1 LAESASRP
9 ALRKAPATVVVDAL
23 RLPTRA
29 GVAAGLAVWVAT
41 ALSLGSPLY
50 ALVSAVIVSDL
61 DPAQTRKLAIP
72 RMIGTAVGA
81 TVGCLATLVA
91 QPTAIAVTIGVLLP
105 MFICQLFRRP
115 AAAKVAGYVSGI
127 IILSF
132 ATDPWTHARDRLV
145 ETLLGILAAAA
156 VSAVPPLF
164 RRTKQEGE

>member
-1 LAESASRP
+1 MGRTTIDLTE
-9 ALRKAPATVVVDAL
+9 AL

-29 GVAAGLAVWVAT
+29 GVAAGLAVLVAT

-61 DPAQTRKLAIP
+61 DPAQTRKLAVP
-72 RMIGTAVGA
+72 RMIGTAIGA
-81 TVGCLATLVA
+81 TVGCLATLLV
-91 QPTAIAVTIGVLLP
+91 QPTPLAVAFGVLLP
-105 MFICQLFRRP
+105 MFLCLLFRWP

-156 VSAVPPLF
+156 VSAIPPLM
-164 RRTKQEGE
+164 RKRTGGS